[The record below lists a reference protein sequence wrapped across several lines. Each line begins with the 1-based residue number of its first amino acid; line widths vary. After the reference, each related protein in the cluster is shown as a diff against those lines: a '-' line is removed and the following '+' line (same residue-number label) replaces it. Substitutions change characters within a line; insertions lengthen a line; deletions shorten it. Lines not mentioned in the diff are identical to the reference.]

1 MTYEETEYIEGKIDI
16 YIENQIKLRGK
27 DETIQKK
34 TKIQKENYNL

>member
-1 MTYEETEYIEGKIDI
+1 MTYEEIEYIEGKIDV

-34 TKIQKENYNL
+34 TEIHKEIYNL

>member
-1 MTYEETEYIEGKIDI
+1 MIYDEQRYIEDKIDV